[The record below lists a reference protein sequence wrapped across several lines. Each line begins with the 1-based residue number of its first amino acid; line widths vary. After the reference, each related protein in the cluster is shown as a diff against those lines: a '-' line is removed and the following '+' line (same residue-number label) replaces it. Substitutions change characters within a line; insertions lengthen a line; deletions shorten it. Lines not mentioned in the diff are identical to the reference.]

1 MRTTN
6 HSSRF
11 IEMFSSK
18 QLPLKHLPDI
28 SENLDKKRVPITSGD
43 RKSGKY
49 PYYGASGIV
58 DYVDDYIF
66 DETLLLIS
74 EDGANLKD
82 RVTPIAFQASGQF
95 WVNNHAHVL
104 RFDSSATMLYVEYLI
119 NGMDIEKYL
128 TGMAQPKLNQKELN
142 AIPIPFPSESD
153 LHRFQDLII
162 QADKSK
168 YLN

>member
-1 MRTTN
+1 MNRIN

-11 IEMFSSK
+11 IELFSSR
-18 QLPLKHLPDI
+18 QNPIRHLPDV

-43 RKSGKY
+43 RRSGKY
-49 PYYGASGIV
+49 PYYGASGVV

-66 DETLLLIS
+66 AETLLLIS

-82 RVTPIAFQASGQF
+82 RVTPIAFQASGKY

-104 RFDSSATMLYVEYLI
+104 RFDSFAMMVYVEYLI
-119 NGMDIEKYL
+119 NGMDIERYL

-142 AIPIPFPSESD
+142 TIPIPIPSDSD
-153 LHRFQDLII
+153 LHSFLALIT

-168 YLN
+168 LLN